1 MDAASRRGRAGW
13 HGAPA
18 AHALFITFHG
28 FQIMPGKVGV
38 GKYLIRGC
46 TSSAIHTR
54 VNASNCEC
62 ADGGRVR
69 SGLQFTGLAT
79 VNGVDGGWFSTP
91 SVFFFCKL
99 MEERGREVAYNARG
113 VPLVV

>member
-1 MDAASRRGRAGW
+1 
-13 HGAPA
+13 
-18 AHALFITFHG
+18 
-28 FQIMPGKVGV
+28 MPGKVGV

-79 VNGVDGGWFSTP
+79 VNGVDGVGFQLLLFFS
-91 SVFFFCKL
+91 SV
-99 MEERGREVAYNARG
+99 N
-113 VPLVV
+113 